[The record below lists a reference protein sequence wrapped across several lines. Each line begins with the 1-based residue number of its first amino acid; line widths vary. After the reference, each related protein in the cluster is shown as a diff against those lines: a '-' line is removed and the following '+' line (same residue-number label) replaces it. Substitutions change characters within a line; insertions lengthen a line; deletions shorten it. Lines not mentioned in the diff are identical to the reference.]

1 MNISIVSVGRIKEKY
16 FKDAISEY
24 EKRLKPYVK
33 LKIFEVNDEKAPE
46 NLSKKELEIVKD
58 READRILKKIKENS
72 YIISLEIEGKSLSS
86 EKFSKLIKDQMT
98 YGMGKDLVFVI
109 GGSNGLSKKI
119 SDKADYKLSP
129 SKMTFPHKLMR
140 LILIEQIYR
149 AYKIINN
156 EPYHK

>member
-1 MNISIVSVGRIKEKY
+1 MNISIVSVGKIKEKY

-46 NLSKKELEIVKD
+46 NLSKKELEIVKE

-86 EKFSKLIKDQMT
+86 EKFSQLIKEQMT
-98 YGMGKDLVFVI
+98 YGMGKDLVFII

-119 SDKADYKLSP
+119 SQKADYKLS
-129 SKMTFPHKLMR
+129 F
-140 LILIEQIYR
+140 
-149 AYKIINN
+149 
-156 EPYHK
+156 

>member
-1 MNISIVSVGRIKEKY
+1 MNISIVSVGKIKEKY
-16 FKDAISEY
+16 FKDAITEY

-46 NLSKKELEIVKD
+46 NLSKKELEI
-58 READRILKKIKENS
+58 
-72 YIISLEIEGKSLSS
+72 GKSLSS

-119 SDKADYKLSP
+119 SDKADYKLSF

>member
-1 MNISIVSVGRIKEKY
+1 MNISIVSVGKIKEKY

-46 NLSKKELEIVKD
+46 NLSKKELEIVKE

-86 EKFSKLIKDQMT
+86 EKFSQLIKEQMT
-98 YGMGKDLVFVI
+98 YGMGKDLVFII
-109 GGSNGLSKKI
+109 GGSNGLSKK
-119 SDKADYKLSP
+119 
-129 SKMTFPHKLMR
+129 
-140 LILIEQIYR
+140 
-149 AYKIINN
+149 
-156 EPYHK
+156 